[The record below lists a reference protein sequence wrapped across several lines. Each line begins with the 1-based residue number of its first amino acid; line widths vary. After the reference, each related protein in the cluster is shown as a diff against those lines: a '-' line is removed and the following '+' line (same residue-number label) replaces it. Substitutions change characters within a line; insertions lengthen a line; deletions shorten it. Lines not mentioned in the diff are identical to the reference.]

1 MVKEVTDV
9 LAQPASEKSARHG
22 DTPDSGTSKATWRI
36 YNIENNA
43 IVSLLDFIRA
53 IEAGLGL
60 EAKNE
65 I

>member
-9 LAQPASEKSARHG
+9 LARPTSEKSARQG
-22 DTPDSGTSKATWRI
+22 DTPNSGTSNAPWRR

-43 IVSLLDFIRA
+43 LVSLLDFIRA